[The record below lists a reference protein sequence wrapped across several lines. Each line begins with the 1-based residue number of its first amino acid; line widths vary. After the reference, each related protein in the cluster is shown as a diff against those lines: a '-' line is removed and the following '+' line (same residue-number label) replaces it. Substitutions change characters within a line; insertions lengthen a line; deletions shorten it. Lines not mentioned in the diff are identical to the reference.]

1 MGLHDLGFKLTDA
14 DLTSIMAVTA
24 PGMRS
29 VGFFLVGRWQCNVNP
44 GLINP

>member
-14 DLTSIMAVTA
+14 DLTSIMAVIA

-29 VGFFLVGRWQCNVNP
+29 VGFFFWWVDGNVMST
-44 GLINP
+44 LD